1 MSTVAT
7 PVPLPARA
15 ASPTRHALRTSVA
28 ATATLGAWFW
38 VVVLVGAT
46 VGTVVA
52 ARVAGSVD
60 VSVIAFARQG
70 AIWFPFSLTIV
81 LVATYLRVHV
91 AAGMTRRSFVRATLL
106 AALAAGAGHTVVMT
120 VLVLAER
127 ALHGVLGWDAR
138 ITDTLLPG
146 PHATVGALLAEL
158 GPVLVLANLSGL
170 LVGVVYLRT
179 GGWWGTVALPLTVGP
194 LLLAQALDGTEDGLL
209 RWLPE
214 AAVAPAHVLGTALLG
229 AAVAAAYVALVRGAP
244 VRTT

>member
-1 MSTVAT
+1 MSTVA
-7 PVPLPARA
+7 PSLPLPARVP
-15 ASPTRHALRTSVA
+15 SPARHALRMPLTLTV
-28 ATATLGAWFW
+28 TLGAWFW

-60 VSVIAFARQG
+60 VAVIAFARQG
-70 AIWFPFSLTIV
+70 AIWFPFSLTIA

-91 AAGMTRRSFVRATLL
+91 AAGMTRRSFVRATLV
-106 AALAAGAGHTVVMT
+106 AALVVGTGHTVVMT

-127 ALHGVLGWDAR
+127 ALHGALGWDAR

-170 LVGVVYLRT
+170 LVGIVYLRT
-179 GGWWGTVALPLTVGP
+179 GGWWGTLALPLTVGP
-194 LLLAQALDGTEDGLL
+194 LLLAQALNGTDDGLL
-209 RWLPE
+209 RGLPE
-214 AAVAPAHVLGTALLG
+214 ASVAPAHVLGTALLG
-229 AAVAAAYVALVRGAP
+229 AAVAAAYAVLVRGAT